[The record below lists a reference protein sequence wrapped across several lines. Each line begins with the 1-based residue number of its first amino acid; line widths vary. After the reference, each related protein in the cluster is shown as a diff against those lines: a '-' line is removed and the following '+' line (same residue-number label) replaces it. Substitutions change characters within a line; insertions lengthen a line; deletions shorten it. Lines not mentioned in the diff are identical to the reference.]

1 LRRLD
6 TTTRDPVKRAENK
19 GGEHREKTPMKLY
32 DSIGPN
38 PRVVRMFLAEKGI
51 TLPMQTVDLAGG
63 ENREPAHL
71 LRNPHGQMP
80 TLELDDGSYVSET
93 VAICEY
99 FEETQP
105 VPALIGNTTVERA
118 ECRMWRQRI
127 DLNICQHIANA
138 YRFGKGLK
146 RFESRI
152 VCVPEAEAG
161 LRHIIADR
169 LRWLDGQLAGKAF
182 LCGPRFTMADIVLF
196 CWLDFGGM
204 VGQPFDRGNGNVTA
218 WFARVG
224 ERDSVKA

>member
-1 LRRLD
+1 
-6 TTTRDPVKRAENK
+6 
-19 GGEHREKTPMKLY
+19 MKLY

-38 PRVVRMFLAEKGI
+38 PRVVRMFLAEKS
-51 TLPMQTVDLAGG
+51 LCVPAQTVDLAAG

-71 LRNPHGQMP
+71 ARNPHGQMP
-80 TLELDDGSYVSET
+80 TLQLDGGFYLSET

-99 FEETQP
+99 LEETH
-105 VPALIGNTTVERA
+105 PAPTLIGTTAGERA

-152 VCVPEAEAG
+152 VCVPEAEPG
-161 LRHIIADR
+161 LRKIIADR
-169 LRWLDGQLAGKAF
+169 LRWLDGQIAGKDF
-182 LCGPRFTMADIVLF
+182 LCGPRFTMADIVLY
-196 CWLDFGGM
+196 CWLDFGDM
-204 VGQPFDRGNGNVTA
+204 VGQPFDRANANIAT

-224 ERDSVKA
+224 ERESTKA